1 MGSRSAEKAGRVR
14 VREKKMI
21 EVKNRMVRI
30 EGDLNGNLN
39 ELKHIVIGIK
49 VCLEEIFREEAAREI
64 ILNVVNEGLETSDAD
79 IEELRLKKN
88 RGQA

>member
-1 MGSRSAEKAGRVR
+1 
-14 VREKKMI
+14 MI

>member
-1 MGSRSAEKAGRVR
+1 MR

-21 EVKNRMVRI
+21 EVKNRMVHI

-49 VCLEEIFREEAAREI
+49 ACMKEVFREEAEREI
-64 ILNVVNEGLETSDAD
+64 ILNVVNEGLETPEAD
-79 IEELRLKKN
+79 IEALWMKKN